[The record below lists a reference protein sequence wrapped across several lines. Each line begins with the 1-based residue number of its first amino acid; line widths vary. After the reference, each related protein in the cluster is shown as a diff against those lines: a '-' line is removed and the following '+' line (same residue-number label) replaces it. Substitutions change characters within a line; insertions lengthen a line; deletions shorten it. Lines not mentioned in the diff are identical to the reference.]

1 VPNDVAA
8 PPASAL
14 PLVTVIV
21 PCRNEERYIERCLDS
36 IAATTYPAER
46 LEVLIADG
54 RSDDRTRE
62 IVASYTG
69 RYPWM
74 HLIDNPGRIVPTG
87 LNAGIR
93 RARGELIV
101 RMDAH
106 AEYPREYLAQLVAA
120 MRETGADNV
129 GGRLV
134 TMPVDSSLTARA
146 IAKAV
151 SHPLGV
157 GNAHFRIGTTRRRWV
172 DTVPFG
178 CYRRELFGRVGFFD
192 EELVRNQD
200 DEFNFRLARRGG
212 RVLLDP
218 AIVVVYYARAT
229 LRQLARMYYQY
240 GYFKPL
246 VVRKVGRVMTVRQLV
261 PPALFAS
268 LTTTG
273 AVAVIEP
280 AAAVLFG
287 AVLALYAT
295 TLIGGGIRAGTGEGV
310 RFTALLLAAFATLHV
325 SYGFGFLRG
334 VWDLLVGRRHAI
346 TGH

>member
-1 VPNDVAA
+1 MPNDTATPFAA
-8 PPASAL
+8 H

-21 PCRNEERYIERCLDS
+21 PCRNEERYIARCLDS
-36 IAATTYPAER
+36 IAATTYPVER

-62 IVASYTG
+62 IIASYTA
-69 RYPWM
+69 RHPWM
-74 HLIDNPGRIVPTG
+74 HLIDNPGRIVPTA
-87 LNAGIR
+87 LNVGIR
-93 RARGELIV
+93 RARGELVV

-178 CYRRELFGRVGFFD
+178 CYRRELFNRVGFFD

-261 PPALFAS
+261 PPALCAS
-268 LTTTG
+268 LTTMG

-280 AAAVLFG
+280 AAAMLFG
-287 AVLALYAT
+287 TVLATYAT
-295 TLIGGGIRAGTGEGV
+295 TLIGGGIRAGEGEGA
-310 RFTALLLAAFATLHV
+310 RFTLVLLAAFATLHV

-334 VWDLLVGRRHAI
+334 VLDLVVGRRHAI